1 MSSVD
6 LDDTPSAPPAT
17 EDVQDMEPSA
27 PAADIHDTLPTMT
40 ENIVPI
46 VVAEKEQEQEQD
58 QEQEENNTD
67 NQETTLDEIPLD
79 DDDDDDDDTPSAPI
93 APPADDVVPLP
104 SPTSHRT
111 DEPQPS
117 EEMKTSPSTST
128 TPPPP
133 TPRIGIKVPPLD
145 QREIEFYGQLYRA
158 LDYGD
163 TDSVS
168 YDDVN
173 TFLKRSKLPETTLSE
188 AWSLSRKGKKK
199 QAPKKQLYR
208 EQFFVCLK
216 LIALAQHHCS
226 TEGGRHVSLLQL
238 CQTEPATSLVRLPLP
253 NFGLRACAAAEAL
266 VPRSEVDRANKR
278 ASDLNEPRGGLSV
291 HLPKHDTTDHT
302 SYVVLCSSFFFIFCN
317 YLSHPKKNVV
327 ALLFSFFFFLF
338 LIAQIPSHNE
348 C

>member
-17 EDVQDMEPSA
+17 EDVQDVEPSA
-27 PAADIHDTLPTMT
+27 PAADIHGSLPTMT

-46 VVAEKEQEQEQD
+46 VVAEKEQEQEQQQE
-58 QEQEENNTD
+58 QEQEENNID

-79 DDDDDDDDTPSAPI
+79 DDDDDDDDDGTPSAPI
-93 APPADDVVPLP
+93 APRPADDVVPLP
-104 SPTSHRT
+104 SHTSHRT

-117 EEMKTSPSTST
+117 EEMKTSPSTSST
-128 TPPPP
+128 APPLSRQ
-133 TPRIGIKVPPLD
+133 TGIKVPPLD

-173 TFLKRSKLPETTLSE
+173 TFLKRSKLPEATLSE

-216 LIALAQHHCS
+216 LIALAQHHCD

-238 CQTEPATSLVRLPLP
+238 CQADSTPSLVRLPLP

-266 VPRSEVDRANKR
+266 VPRSAVDRANKR

-291 HLPKHDTTDHT
+291 HLPKHNTTDHT
-302 SYVVLCSSFFFIFCN
+302 SYVVLC
-317 YLSHPKKNVV
+317 
-327 ALLFSFFFFLF
+327 FFFFF
-338 LIAQIPSHNE
+338 FFSR